1 MNRKQ
6 SHEPIGSHN
15 QSYHQ
20 KSQYQPN
27 SPYIELLDNKRA
39 VYGYRYDTKNV
50 RSFTNYVKPSP
61 ASISSMFYQK
71 AKPFKSTSTEKVKI
85 GSYTND
91 KKKRTRTEQA

>member
-6 SHEPIGSHN
+6 SHEPIGSLN
-15 QSYHQ
+15 PTYHH
-20 KSQYQPN
+20 KSLYQPN
-27 SPYIELLDNKRA
+27 SPYIELLENKKA
-39 VYGYRYDTKNV
+39 VYVHRYDTKNV

-61 ASISSMFYQK
+61 ASITSIFYQK
-71 AKPFKSTSTEKVKI
+71 SKPFKSTSTEKVKI